1 MTLGWF
7 KLAKV
12 TTLSLPKQ
20 VDIIADK
27 AIELCREY
35 IQVKSDGGITAP
47 PGTKNLIDWI
57 LVISPKDKRTNVKVY
72 LQIGEIYTKRE
83 CFLYNVNGKCMIDY
97 YLKRSSNFYIELY
110 VNFHEIIKPDNFAA
124 IEDRIKDAL
133 EFIIL
138 HEAGHAG
145 RFADFSTK
153 QMDALTKQLKNPKKR
168 TELEYR
174 RQHHESDAD
183 ISSILSLYN
192 RLTEEQKSQ
201 IQTYDE
207 LFETVAPNISL
218 WPSVG
223 NNLWGESEKWKR
235 YLITRL
241 MREGLI
247 LQR

>member
-35 IQVKSDGGITAP
+35 VGSRVGLGFPIATGIQNFINFIQVLSPQNKKIGVDVYIRMSDITAK
-47 PGTKNLIDWI
+47 GDFLYKVNGECLIDTEY
-57 LVISPKDKRTNVKVY
+57 KRK
-72 LQIGEIYTKRE
+72 G
-83 CFLYNVNGKCMIDY
+83 MD
-97 YLKRSSNFYIELY
+97 IELY
-110 VNFHEIIKPDNFAA
+110 VGFHKIVKPDNFAA

-133 EFIIL
+133 EYTIL
-138 HEAGHAG
+138 HEAAHAG
-145 RFADFSTK
+145 RIADLSDEQRKDFIK
-153 QMDALTKQLKNPKKR
+153 RLIYPRER

-174 RQHHESDAD
+174 RQPHESDAD